1 MIEAKR
7 TVDDVE
13 ALERASWEQEIDAT
27 RRGVRADMSRKAAAY
42 YLGIHHTNLSKL
54 RSEGRGPA
62 SVQARAGAGGVAK
75 GRNTTVRYTLTD
87 LDAWKEQNTSGSYA
101 EQVLKE
107 QVADLRSYNETAQ
120 LKLQVAA
127 LQAEARSLREKLK
140 KHGLHFAA
148 ADIFQPSEWVMTPD
162 GEVLGHILSVDE
174 PALIEAIALDRI
186 DEVSPADALQRPWSD
201 IDAQTAFADQV
212 KGALLNEVAQIAQ
225 HLEAGSLRRAMR
237 QALSEPSTS

>member
-62 SVQARAGAGGVAK
+62 SVQARAATGGGVK
-75 GRNTTVRYTLTD
+75 GRNTSVRYTLSD

-107 QVADLRSYNETAQ
+107 QVADLRSSNETAQ

-127 LQAEARSLREKLK
+127 LQAEARSLREKLR

-174 PALIEAIALDRI
+174 SALIEAIALDRI
-186 DEVSPADALQRPWSD
+186 DVLSPADALQRPWSD
-201 IDAQTAFADQV
+201 IDQQSQFANEASELLVGLAQQV
-212 KGALLNEVAQIAQ
+212 NR
-225 HLEAGSLRRAMR
+225 HLDVGKTRLILQSAIGG
-237 QALSEPSTS
+237 Q